1 MIYLV
6 MVGQHKL
13 RELIYLWMLLNLNNI
28 KCFISYIKNEPSYE
42 KTVSLDGAKVFIK
55 DSDLDRINVLDIQNS
70 IFLLE
75 KPVNLENINN
85 IYKDILALI

>member
-13 RELIYLWMLLNLNNI
+13 RELICLWTLLNLNNI

-55 DSDLDRINVLDIQNS
+55 DSVIDRINVLDIQN

-75 KPVNLENINN
+75 KPVNLENMKN
-85 IYKDILALI
+85 IYKDILSLI

>member
-6 MVGQHKL
+6 MVGQQKL
-13 RELIYLWMLLNLNNI
+13 RELIYLWTLISLNNI
-28 KCFISYIKNEPSYE
+28 KCFISYIKNEPDYK
-42 KTVSLDGAKVFIK
+42 KTASLDGAKVFIK

-75 KPVNLENINN
+75 KPVNLENMKN
-85 IYKDILALI
+85 IYKDILSLI

>member
-13 RELIYLWMLLNLNNI
+13 RELIYLWTLLNLNNI
-28 KCFISYIKNEPSYE
+28 KCFISYIKNEPYYE
-42 KTVSLDGAKVFIK
+42 RTASLYGAKVFIK

-75 KPVNLENINN
+75 KPVNFENINN
-85 IYKDILALI
+85 IYKDILSLL

>member
-13 RELIYLWMLLNLNNI
+13 RELICLWTLLNLNNI
-28 KCFISYIKNEPSYE
+28 KCFISYIKSEPSYE
-42 KTVSLDGAKVFIK
+42 KTVSLDGAKIFIK
-55 DSDLDRINVLDIQNS
+55 DSVIDRINVLDIQNS

-75 KPVNLENINN
+75 KPVNLENMKN
-85 IYKDILALI
+85 IYKDILSLI

>member
-6 MVGQHKL
+6 MVGQQKL
-13 RELIYLWMLLNLNNI
+13 RELIYLWTLLNLNNI

-42 KTVSLDGAKVFIK
+42 KTASFDGAKVFIK
-55 DSDLDRINVLDIQNS
+55 DSDIDRINVLDIQNS

-75 KPVNLENINN
+75 KPINFENINN
-85 IYKDILALI
+85 IYKDILSLL

>member
-13 RELIYLWMLLNLNNI
+13 RELICLWTLLNLNNI

-75 KPVNLENINN
+75 KPVNLENMKN
-85 IYKDILALI
+85 IYKDILSLI

>member
-6 MVGQHKL
+6 MVGQQKL
-13 RELIYLWMLLNLNNI
+13 RELIYLWTLLNLNNI

-55 DSDLDRINVLDIQNS
+55 DSVIDRINVLDIQNS

-75 KPVNLENINN
+75 KPVNLENIKN